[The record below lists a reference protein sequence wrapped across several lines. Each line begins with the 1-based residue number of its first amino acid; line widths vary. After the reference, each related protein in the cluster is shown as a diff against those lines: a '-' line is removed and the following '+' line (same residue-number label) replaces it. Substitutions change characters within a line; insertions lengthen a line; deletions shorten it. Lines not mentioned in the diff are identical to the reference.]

1 MRDSVFSP
9 VLDRLATFS
18 SANEK
23 FAEKFQRDPTL
34 LPEQDVLADQEAIE
48 EKYTA
53 ALFGTIT
60 RSCKVV
66 AKDVDRVFDGKKTAI
81 EREDELNSITW
92 GLSPAIANVLKGL
105 WVETWNLAS
114 THATRELDILDGLVD
129 GKFSKPRSDTAEF
142 AVGDRERYFLA
153 YPPDYGFPLGPSE
166 LRAAVDGRSL
176 KLANDIDQKTA
187 DRMRETVRYFVENR
201 TNPDGTMSLQARK
214 DLVGQLGLAVGSG
227 TRRNPLGGDYKLRS
241 LEQIRDGVA
250 APNIPIEKRIGAQLP
265 DDIKALQEDANAG
278 LKKRLRTIARTEL
291 SAAYNTARLNVYQKS
306 GKVKYVRW
314 NAVSDERLCDYCA
327 ARVGT
332 VHPLNELLA
341 MGALLPDGR
350 SKPGKTYNAMEYML
364 PLHPNDRCH
373 WVPIK
378 QDDPDP
384 DRKPEARAATLASK
398 TTMAVGGI
406 AKDRAMQGVA
416 AAAGSAATAVAKR
429 ITLSVA
435 AAAQARSQ
443 ELERQ
448 KQIRKVFL
456 QGAVATGTAALG
468 LALLYRAVGAGQ
480 PESTP
485 QRVPIREPEP
495 VPLWAALPSAI
506 AQSAPDL
513 IIDVDI
519 RTVNTKFLQERGLR
533 QAQIQA
539 VTDRI
544 QRVREE
550 EVTPISR
557 KLPPQLLSPAILQR
571 FPKLRDISDLRNVTI
586 KALVQQYGIN
596 TQAEAAKVLDFIR
609 RDLQNRIPEI
619 PDVRIRNTP
628 LTKDTTWQ
636 ELYQFMP
643 IALRDKRGEAAA
655 KAIEKYIKD
664 SYAAG
669 KPIRSLDDLKNVKG
683 VGAQTIKYM
692 KAQDFTQNP
701 NQLAMG
707 FYSDDAAAEILAA
720 QVGLGPK
727 FAKEIIQEARDG
739 GQFSD
744 IENLIDRI
752 ELRRRR
758 KDGQMASLNFGDRQ
772 KKALREALGDKVF
785 PTPGILI
792 GQARSSLQQQRASLG
807 SSSPYDQ
814 PPSPGVPLSGDRA
827 RELAALVDKADR
839 ANAQPKTSK
848 TSSLPAGRYVPTPGK
863 KTPSPTGQPSLA
875 SYDARVQAARKALD
889 TYKGQKVYRQD
900 KVFGKQETYSEAIA
914 RIDRE
919 ITAKHQNFESTRQ
932 SLGSYAARL
941 NDETEGILRKAA
953 EAEDILRVG
962 SDADIEKL
970 INSLDIGEIELT
982 PGRNIGELTD
992 QSQAIIGES
1001 RSMLEQYRQINPVT
1015 AIDSSLAQSV
1025 RKLGDAELDAAAD
1038 KLMAGLGLDEEALTE
1053 KVQSLENL
1061 VSRIGSVG
1069 GAGALQDIAL
1079 ARDRAVKARKTA
1091 ADVRDRLRKKLA
1103 DQSRLQVNT
1112 AEPTTREMKGVMSE
1126 VENARKRWSNVS
1138 QDLEWFRSSQR
1149 SPDLDSK
1156 QPNTDKLT
1164 FLGQNIDR
1172 SKRAE
1177 RDADVAL
1184 IKIRSY
1190 KGSPADVQYVTQEM
1204 VNQARN
1210 ARSLTSEME
1219 GYRQY
1224 LQLTKSMADVTP
1236 VVAKKA
1242 DAFKLAFDQETQAI
1256 SNGLRRIPKERELLT
1271 EIKPSSIQ
1279 QVKALMEADLKA
1291 RDTLAFWRSR
1301 GFTRVQN
1308 AAIDLERSLSQW
1320 EADYRRA
1327 ATLIGSG
1334 GDLPS
1339 PGMAAISKV
1348 RSMLTETQS
1357 KLVRDYQPQ
1366 IAEGLRLAQ
1375 QQVDSVQAQL
1385 ERLSPNAPSDSERYG
1400 MARRELLAL
1409 EQKDTLSV
1417 EEQRRAA
1424 ELDREVRDRGMAVYD
1439 RLLPESTQ
1447 KTIANDKASL
1457 DTDLRRLANAEEE
1470 LKTGVF
1476 RHDPTHQAALRN
1488 DIEYLK
1494 RSIAQWRGLINQA
1507 RSVTTEDE
1515 EKLFSA
1521 HGLTASFSRRD
1532 QQQPP
1537 RHRGSC
1543 RNRAGVGIRHC
1554 PRGRSGY

>member
-1 MRDSVFSP
+1 M
-9 VLDRLATFS
+9 
-18 SANEK
+18 
-23 FAEKFQRDPTL
+23 

-53 ALFGTIT
+53 ALFGTIN

-129 GKFSKPRSDTAEF
+129 GKFSKPRSDIAEF
-142 AVGDRERYFLA
+142 AVGERERYFLA
-153 YPPDYGFPLGPSE
+153 YPPDYGFPLGPSD
-166 LRAAVDGRSL
+166 LRAAVDARTI
-176 KLANDIDQKTA
+176 KLANDIDQRTA
-187 DRMRETVRYFVENR
+187 NRMRDTVRYFVENR
-201 TNPDGTMSLQARK
+201 TNSDGTMSLQARK

-241 LEQIRDGVA
+241 LDQIRDGVA

-291 SAAYNTARLNVYQKS
+291 GAAYNTARLNVYQKS

-332 VHPLNELLA
+332 VHPISELLA

-350 SKPGKTYNAMEYML
+350 SKPSGKYNVMEYML

-373 WVPIK
+373 WVPIE

-384 DRKPEARAATLASK
+384 DRKPEARAATLVSK
-398 TTMAVGGI
+398 TAMAVGGM
-406 AKDRAMQGVA
+406 AKDRAMQGIA
-416 AAAGSAATAVAKR
+416 AAAGGAATTGAKR
-429 ITLSVA
+429 ITLGVM

-456 QGAVATGTAALG
+456 QGAVATGTAAIG
-468 LALLYRAVGAGQ
+468 LALLYRAIGAGQ

-485 QRVPIREPEP
+485 QRIPIGEPAP

-513 IIDVDI
+513 LVDVDI

-550 EVTPISR
+550 EITPISR
-557 KLPPQLLSPAILQR
+557 MLPPQLLSPNLLR
-571 FPKLRDISDLRNVTI
+571 RHPKLRDISDLRNVTV
-586 KALVQQYGIN
+586 KALVQRYGIG
-596 TQAEAAKVLDFIR
+596 TQGEAIKVLDFIR

-655 KAIEKYIKD
+655 KAIEKFIKD

-669 KPIRSLDDLKNVKG
+669 KPIRSLDDLKAVKG

-720 QVGLGPK
+720 QVGIGPK
-727 FAKEIIQEARDG
+727 LAKEIIDEGRKG
-739 GQFSD
+739 GQFSG
-744 IENLIDRI
+744 IENLLERI

-785 PTPGILI
+785 PTPGISI

-807 SSSPYDQ
+807 PGSSLYDQ
-814 PPSPGVPLSGDRA
+814 PPSPRTPLSSDRV

-839 ANAQPKTSK
+839 ANAQPKTTKPSA
-848 TSSLPAGRYVPTPGK
+848 LPAGRYVPTPGK
-863 KTPSPTGQPSLA
+863 KTPSPIGQPSLA
-875 SYDARVQAARKALD
+875 SYDARLQAARKAID
-889 TYKGQKVYRQD
+889 TYKGRKVHRQD
-900 KVFGKQETYSEAIA
+900 KVFGTQETYGEAIA

-919 ITAKHQNFESTRQ
+919 IATKRQNFESTRQ
-932 SLGSYAARL
+932 HLGAYAARL
-941 NDETEGILRKAA
+941 NDETEGILQKAA
-953 EAEDILRVG
+953 QAEETLRVG

-970 INSLDIGEIELT
+970 INSLDIGEVELA
-982 PGRNIGELTD
+982 PDRNIGELTD
-992 QSQAIIGES
+992 QSQALIGES
-1001 RSMLEQYRQINPVT
+1001 RSLLDEYRQINPVT

-1038 KLMAGLGLDEEALTE
+1038 KLMAGLGLDEESLNE
-1053 KVQSLENL
+1053 KVQSLQNL
-1061 VSRIGSVG
+1061 VSKIGSAG
-1069 GAGALQDIAL
+1069 GAGTLQDIAL

-1091 ADVRDRLRKKLA
+1091 ADVRDRLRQKLA
-1103 DQSRLQVNT
+1103 DQSRIQVSA
-1112 AEPTTREMKGVMSE
+1112 AEPTKREMKGVMSE

-1149 SPDLDSK
+1149 SPDFDSK
-1156 QPNTDKLT
+1156 QQNTDKLK
-1164 FLGQNIDR
+1164 FLDQNIDR

-1184 IKIRSY
+1184 IKIRGY

-1210 ARSLTSEME
+1210 ARGLTSEME

-1224 LQLTKSMADVTP
+1224 LQLVKSMADAIP

-1242 DAFKLAFDQETQAI
+1242 DAFKLAFDQETRAI
-1256 SNGLRRIPKERELLT
+1256 ANGLKRLPKERSHPN
-1271 EIKPSSIQ
+1271 EIAPSNVQ
-1279 QVKALMEADLKA
+1279 QVKDLMEADLQA

-1301 GFTRVQN
+1301 GFIRIQN

-1320 EADYRRA
+1320 ESDHRRA

-1339 PGMAAISKV
+1339 SGMTAISKV

-1357 KLVRDYQPQ
+1357 GLVRDYQPQ
-1366 IAEGLRLAQ
+1366 ITEGLRLAQ

-1385 ERLSPNAPSDSERYG
+1385 ERLSPSAPSDSDRYS
-1400 MARRELLAL
+1400 MARRELLTL
-1409 EQKDTLSV
+1409 EQKETFTP

-1447 KTIANDKASL
+1447 KAIANDKASL
-1457 DTDLRRLANAEEE
+1457 DTDLRRLAKAEEE

-1476 RHDPTHQAALRN
+1476 RNDPTHQAALRN

-1494 RSIAQWRGLINQA
+1494 RSIAQWRSLINQA

-1521 HGLTASFSRRD
+1521 HELTASFSRRD
-1532 QQQPP
+1532 RPQPP
-1537 RHRGSC
+1537 NRRRGG
-1543 RNRAGVGIRHC
+1543 RNRTGVANRKRTGWRLD
-1554 PRGRSGY
+1554 Y